1 MAKDEIMAIVVDIIR
16 DVFDDPDL
24 IVTDATNASMVA
36 QWDSTAQINI
46 LMAVEEQFAIE
57 LSSRE
62 MDGLQNVGDLVAA
75 IERHTS
81 RGAR

>member
-81 RGAR
+81 RGVR